1 VLFNNTNDAYN
12 SKKTVGYNV
21 ASKSSVQVAFYL
33 HKNTGYRDPDYAY
46 TVYDIASQSDGSA
59 QPGYIGC
66 WNPGGYTKS
75 TAFVAGTHDPS
86 AQLEALL
93 GVAVPPTCVHVSIC
107 EDSDVVH
114 RVDFP
119 LWAAKGQRFTVKVYA
134 RLVVAGSFESGAV
147 VKSKPKFSLVY
158 PGVASGGVGFE
169 LSSGTL
175 VDNVDWQVFD
185 LNVAARVADGPL
197 WLRCEA
203 LGGVAAGTGSDTFYW
218 FHVVTINNPSLDSVT
233 SDDTVNRDVGTF
245 PTAAEIA
252 TAMWADATSP
262 NRSLTV

>member
-1 VLFNNTNDAYN
+1 
-12 SKKTVGYNV
+12 
-21 ASKSSVQVAFYL
+21 VQVVEYL
-33 HKNTGYRDPDYAY
+33 HKDVGYSDPDFVCMSY
-46 TVYDIASQSDGSA
+46 YDIASQGDGSA

-66 WNPGGYTKS
+66 WNSGGYTKS

-185 LNVAARVADGPL
+185 LNVVARVADGPL

-218 FHVVTINNPSLDSVT
+218 FHVVTPGYPAVNHVS
-233 SDDTVNRDVGTF
+233 SDDMVNRESGTYLSN
-245 PTAAEIA
+245 AEIA
-252 TAMWADATSP
+252 AAIWADATSP
-262 NRSLTV
+262 NRSLTT